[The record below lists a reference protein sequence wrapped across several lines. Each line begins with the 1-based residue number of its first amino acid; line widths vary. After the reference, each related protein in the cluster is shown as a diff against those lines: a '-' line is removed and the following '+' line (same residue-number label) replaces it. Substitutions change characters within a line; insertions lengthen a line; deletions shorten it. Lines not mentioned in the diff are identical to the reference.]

1 MSSNE
6 RSQLIDHLRTGTIDR
21 RHLVGGAAGL
31 ATAATA
37 ALAVGSLVS
46 AQSSDTA
53 TATPEAGSGSSS
65 SGSSSSSRSTTSVTD
80 RSAAVIASVQADRDA
95 LASSLDTAS
104 IDELLS
110 LANELQTKAV
120 AAADTSGSGS
130 GSGSGRGSSRGSSS
144 SSSSSS
150 ATPEASSSSTP
161 AASGSASTTSSPGK
175 RQLANAATRTARA
188 ARAMI
193 VAQLANFGLPSQ
205 QNRVSREL
213 AEVYDGVKEVAGDT
227 ASAGIDDATTL
238 VTHAEDAYKSAYDA
252 YNAKT
257 YARATA
263 YGEAAVYLA
272 EAAAGLL
279 GMFGGMGSGGDS
291 GRRSG
296 GRGGM
301 GGGRGGNGNAGSSG
315 NNRGSN
321 SGGGSSS
328 GSSSSATATPSSSG
342 SGSSSSD
349 DETGGDESTPVEVPE
364 PSF

>member
-1 MSSNE
+1 
-6 RSQLIDHLRTGTIDR
+6 
-21 RHLVGGAAGL
+21 
-31 ATAATA
+31 
-37 ALAVGSLVS
+37 
-46 AQSSDTA
+46 
-53 TATPEAGSGSSS
+53 
-65 SGSSSSSRSTTSVTD
+65 

-279 GMFGGMGSGGDS
+279 GMFGGMGNGGDS
-291 GRRSG
+291 GRRSS
-296 GRGGM
+296 
-301 GGGRGGNGNAGSSG
+301 GRGGNGNAGSSG
-315 NNRGSN
+315 NSRGSN

-349 DETGGDESTPVEVPE
+349 DETGGDKSTPVEVPE

>member
-6 RSQLIDHLRTGTIDR
+6 RSHLIDHLRTGTIDR

-46 AQSSDTA
+46 AQSSDAA

-213 AEVYDGVKEVAGDT
+213 AE
-227 ASAGIDDATTL
+227 
-238 VTHAEDAYKSAYDA
+238 
-252 YNAKT
+252 
-257 YARATA
+257 
-263 YGEAAVYLA
+263 
-272 EAAAGLL
+272 
-279 GMFGGMGSGGDS
+279 
-291 GRRSG
+291 
-296 GRGGM
+296 
-301 GGGRGGNGNAGSSG
+301 
-315 NNRGSN
+315 
-321 SGGGSSS
+321 
-328 GSSSSATATPSSSG
+328 
-342 SGSSSSD
+342 
-349 DETGGDESTPVEVPE
+349 
-364 PSF
+364 